1 MPPVRYVRVFADAAG
16 GSHFDEIELSMV
28 PVDFAPPAAPLD
40 FVSLGFAGAVSL
52 IAGDATWRGDAF
64 HPAPARQ
71 LMLIL
76 RGGATVTVSSGETRQ
91 LGAGEIA
98 LLEDTAGIGHSTRF
112 IGDTLIAVV
121 RLAHEQAANLVPPGD
136 RIG

>member
-1 MPPVRYVRVFADAAG
+1 MRLVRYVRVFSDAAG
-16 GSHFDEIELSMV
+16 ETHFDEVQVSMA
-28 PVDFAPPAAPLD
+28 PVNFAPPAPPLD
-40 FVSLGFAGAVSL
+40 YASLGSATAISL
-52 IAGDATWRGDAF
+52 IGGDATWRGDAF

-76 RGGATVTVSSGETRQ
+76 QGSATVTVSDGETRR

-98 LLEDTAGIGHSTRF
+98 LLDDTAGKGHSTRF
-112 IGDTLIAVV
+112 VGDTLIAVV
-121 RLAHEQAANLVPPGD
+121 RLGRERPPDVLPPRD